1 MDTSTLPV
9 VEGAKFS
16 EPRALR
22 FANGFT
28 MAAAFVAWAGLSTSA
43 AAQTHTWTLRDEIP
57 ARVRSAAAYD
67 PARGRVVLM
76 GGIGDGPMIE
86 WDGVDWEI
94 VPVAVPPLSQVGN
107 SVAYDEARGQSVFMT
122 NGSMLLWDGHAL
134 QTYAG
139 ALPTAVTDAAMAYDP
154 VRQRVVLFGGGNAV
168 TYFNETWEWDG
179 VSWSRRLPA
188 NSPPARVRLAMS
200 WDPVRQEVMV
210 YGGEDRL
217 GQLLSDQWFWN
228 GTNWTQ
234 VVTSPRPPANRTRA
248 MAADLARQR
257 VVLCAGTAPGLDTWE
272 WNGSA
277 WSLVV
282 TANRPRADRDVSCV
296 YAGMNGKVML
306 AFGTASYVATETWL
320 YDGVDWALADARP
333 HSNGLLRTVADT
345 ARGCVVSYDSG
356 FYMPW
361 RTFEWNGVHWHAR
374 PTAHQPDAASAFD
387 VAYDP
392 VRQRVLLFGGE
403 VLLAGSQPGPV
414 LDALWAY
421 DGVDWSRI
429 QNSGTWPAA
438 RWQHRLAYDAAHD
451 RVVMFGGL
459 LGGAVTSETWL
470 WDGTTW
476 QQALPTA
483 SPPARR
489 LHTMAYDEGRQRTV
503 IYGGLGPSA
512 LTDTWEWDGA
522 NWASVPTPGLATSY
536 LFPTSTYDRQSGR
549 VVLVADTQAWSFDG
563 TSWTSAGQ
571 LPARADAVAFDA
583 RTGALVARGDSLT
596 AIGRFG
602 VAAAAAVQSY
612 GAGCPGTL
620 GEPHLTARGQPHP
633 GHPRFGLEVSRARPS
648 TVGAM
653 LLGNQVA
660 SVPIGACTLLVDPV
674 LDSWLVFTD
683 TSGFSESRV
692 AIPPSSQLLGVVATV
707 QCVLLD
713 PAGFALGAY
722 AGTAGLRLVI
732 GD

>member
-414 LDALWAY
+414 LDALAAPAGLRRRPRPGCHVRGALGRCRYQRDMVVGRHDLAAGAADGESARPPLAY
-421 DGVDWSRI
+421 DGLRRRTSADGDLRRPWSVRAHGHLGMGRR
-429 QNSGTWPAA
+429 QLGLCPDPRSRDVLSVSHVYVRPAI
-438 RWQHRLAYDAAHD
+438 
-451 RVVMFGGL
+451 G
-459 LGGAVTSETWL
+459 
-470 WDGTTW
+470 
-476 QQALPTA
+476 P
-483 SPPARR
+483 
-489 LHTMAYDEGRQRTV
+489 GR
-503 IYGGLGPSA
+503 
-512 LTDTWEWDGA
+512 
-522 NWASVPTPGLATSY
+522 
-536 LFPTSTYDRQSGR
+536 SGR
-549 VVLVADTQAWSFDG
+549 RHAGLVVRRDFLDQ
-563 TSWTSAGQ
+563 
-571 LPARADAVAFDA
+571 
-583 RTGALVARGDSLT
+583 RG
-596 AIGRFG
+596 
-602 VAAAAAVQSY
+602 AAA
-612 GAGCPGTL
+612 C
-620 GEPHLTARGQPHP
+620 
-633 GHPRFGLEVSRARPS
+633 
-648 TVGAM
+648 
-653 LLGNQVA
+653 A
-660 SVPIGACTLLVDPV
+660 SGRC
-674 LDSWLVFTD
+674 
-683 TSGFSESRV
+683 
-692 AIPPSSQLLGVVATV
+692 
-707 QCVLLD
+707 
-713 PAGFALGAY
+713 
-722 AGTAGLRLVI
+722 GLRRENR
-732 GD
+732 GTRRTR